1 MATPTPA
8 TKAAAAATTATHTA
22 VSMPESPPARPY
34 RLCAGGQVLVT
45 KSPGPFG
52 PRGFQATRG
61 VPGVVLRRSTAG
73 HGEAARRRRAASAA
87 SPSWANIVSAFGD
100 LRVVR

>member
-22 VSMPESPPARPY
+22 VSMPEAPPARPY

-52 PRGFQATRG
+52 PRGGSRELGGSGGSSPRA
-61 VPGVVLRRSTAG
+61 STEG

-87 SPSWANIVSAFGD
+87 SLPRGQLSVS
-100 LRVVR
+100 VR